1 MTSSVALAVVVS
13 GLVALGFLLL
23 TSRAMGRIAI
33 GFVVLGHAAN
43 LLLLLAGGPVGQP
56 PVIGESDPSQL
67 ADPLVQAFV
76 LTAIVITFGVTLLL
90 LAIVHRSWA
99 IRDND
104 TLPDDPE
111 DRRIA
116 RIEQRAEAES
126 LSGGGGADTGHRS
139 REERSEP

>member
-1 MTSSVALAVVVS
+1 MSSSVALAVVVA
-13 GLVALGFLLL
+13 GLVALGFVLL
-23 TSRAMGRIAI
+23 TSRALGRIAI

-43 LLLLLAGGPVGQP
+43 LLLLLAGGPALKP
-56 PVIGESDPSQL
+56 PVIGKSDPSSM

-90 LAIVHRSWA
+90 LALVHRSWA
-99 IRDND
+99 VRDND

-116 RIEQRAEAES
+116 RIERRAEQS
-126 LSGGGGADTGHRS
+126 MSGDTTQDPQPRG
-139 REERSEP
+139 ERSQP